1 MYKYLKGECKEYG
14 AKLFSVMPSGTRGNG
29 HKVKHRG
36 IQKLPRHGPWQVVL
50 GVPA

>member
-29 HKVKHRG
+29 HKVKHKRYS
-36 IQKLPRHGPWQVVL
+36 K
-50 GVPA
+50 AA